1 MHCPMQRMLP
11 AVLLA
16 FGTTSLDAQTIDDHL
31 MMPRKQLCTGFVY
44 MHDSWDRYWEGPL
57 ERGNGNIGTLT
68 TQSVSWMGTYGVTD
82 RLNVIAMVPWV
93 TTGASAGTAS
103 GMDGVQDLTAAV
115 KWNALDTP
123 LTGVGNLQ
131 AFLVASGSVP
141 LGDYTPDFLPM
152 SIGLHSNARL
162 GAALAQLPG
171 EAGLVRRGHGRL
183 HLARHGDAGPAVVL
197 HGRPALP
204 DRPGGDAG
212 RDRLHVPRRLLEA
225 RPLRAGL
232 LHADDHARGLGHP
245 PAGHAVRLQPHELV
259 PPRRAG
265 HVLPE
270 EAEEPRG
277 AARRELRVSGRNVG
291 QSTTLWPASSTPSSS
306 RHREPT

>member
-1 MHCPMQRMLP
+1 MHCSMQRTLP
-11 AVLLA
+11 AVLLV
-16 FGTTSLDAQTIDDHL
+16 FGAAPLGAQTIDDHL

-123 LTGVGNLQ
+123 LTSVGNLQ

-152 SIGLHSNARL
+152 SIGLHSNRAAGRLSLNFQAKQGWFVEGTGAYTWRDTVTLDRQSYFTDDRLFLTDQVAMPNVIDYTFRAGYWKHGLYAPVSFTQVITLGGSDIRRQDMPFVSNRMNSSRLDALAMYYLKKPRNVVVRL
-162 GAALAQLPG
+162 GASYAIS
-171 EAGLVRRGHGRL
+171 GRKV
-183 HLARHGDAGPAVVL
+183 GQTTT
-197 HGRPALP
+197 
-204 DRPGGDAG
+204 
-212 RDRLHVPRRLLEA
+212 LL
-225 RPLRAGL
+225 AGL
-232 LHADDHARGLGHP
+232 LYTFQ
-245 PAGHAVRLQPHELV
+245 V
-259 PPRRAG
+259 
-265 HVLPE
+265 
-270 EAEEPRG
+270 
-277 AARRELRVSGRNVG
+277 
-291 QSTTLWPASSTPSSS
+291 
-306 RHREPT
+306 